1 MSLHTYPRTS
11 KTPVS
16 RLEKWVSVAGNK
28 IREGRVKHSFN
39 PSEPNVYGKGS
50 GEMINHHVLGSILEV
65 EIKNRQARVQPQEL
79 SVLSDSVRKCHI
91 ASVLDGTK
99 DDIE

>member
-1 MSLHTYPRTS
+1 M
-11 KTPVS
+11 
-16 RLEKWVSVAGNK
+16 
-28 IREGRVKHSFN
+28 
-39 PSEPNVYGKGS
+39 

>member
-1 MSLHTYPRTS
+1 M
-11 KTPVS
+11 
-16 RLEKWVSVAGNK
+16 
-28 IREGRVKHSFN
+28 
-39 PSEPNVYGKGS
+39 
-50 GEMINHHVLGSILEV
+50 LGSILEV

>member
-1 MSLHTYPRTS
+1 M
-11 KTPVS
+11 
-16 RLEKWVSVAGNK
+16 
-28 IREGRVKHSFN
+28 FM
-39 PSEPNVYGKGS
+39 GKGV

>member
-1 MSLHTYPRTS
+1 M
-11 KTPVS
+11 
-16 RLEKWVSVAGNK
+16 
-28 IREGRVKHSFN
+28 
-39 PSEPNVYGKGS
+39 GKGV
-50 GEMINHHVLGSILEV
+50 GEMRNHHVLGSILEV

-99 DDIE
+99 TQLQWGTPFLGILIAFKERNMSGTHTH